1 MKLFLDTANLDDIAR
16 GVELG
21 LLDGVTTN
29 PSLVAREGKDF
40 ETVVK
45 SIAKM
50 VPGPVSAEVVAQDY
64 KSMLVEGR
72 TYAKWAKN
80 IYVKLPMTADGL
92 RACQTLSSEGIPINM
107 TLVFSANQALLAA
120 KAGAAF
126 VSPFIGRLDDIG
138 EHGMGLIEEIMQIYD
153 NYGYETEVLVASIRH
168 PRHVTEAAMLG
179 ADICTMPYSVFEKL
193 VKHPLTDSGLVKFQE
208 DWSKAKQPSKS
219 AGKRSQ
225 KQKSPRKK

>member
-21 LLDGVTTN
+21 LVDGVTTN
-29 PSLVAREGKDF
+29 PSLVAREGLDF

-45 SIAKM
+45 KIAKM
-50 VPGPVSAEVVAQDY
+50 VPGPVSAEVVAADY
-64 KSMLVEGR
+64 KGMLAEGR
-72 TYAKWAKN
+72 AYAKWAKN

-126 VSPFIGRLDDIG
+126 VSPFIGRLDDAG
-138 EHGMGLIEEIMQIYD
+138 EDGMGLIEEIVHIYD
-153 NYGYETEVLVASIRH
+153 NYGYETEVLVASVRH
-168 PRHVTEAAMLG
+168 PRHVTDAALLG
-179 ADICTMPYSVFEKL
+179 ADICTMPYSIFEKL
-193 VKHPLTDSGLVKFQE
+193 VKHPLTDSGLVKFME
-208 DWSKAKQPSKS
+208 DWSKANGGSSAKKAPMARPLSK
-219 AGKRSQ
+219 
-225 KQKSPRKK
+225 RKK